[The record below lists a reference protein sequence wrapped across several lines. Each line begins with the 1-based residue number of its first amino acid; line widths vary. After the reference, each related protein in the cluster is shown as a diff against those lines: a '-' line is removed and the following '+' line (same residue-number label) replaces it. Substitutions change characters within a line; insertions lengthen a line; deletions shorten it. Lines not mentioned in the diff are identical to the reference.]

1 MLQPSAL
8 RARDVT
14 LQELLANIDVSADG
28 SGGVRVALPPVP
40 PPNRSSGSNSS
51 ANKRPDDRGLPPVVV
66 NIKLSDLFPPE
77 PSGRR
82 ILLTD
87 SSSSSSGD
95 ASSIASTPAS
105 AAGSSRHLTASLLQA
120 AASPSRSA
128 SSSSTGL
135 SAYMRSNPSV
145 APDLQELTGG
155 RRNPS
160 ISDSSEASSV
170 KLSGR
175 PAAVAVHPAAGS
187 AARRALQQRDNLT
200 ASQVEGLA
208 SWARQAPDTD
218 VAAVTAIVG
227 GGFSNRAQATPQ
239 LTIDQ
244 VVGPQQASSSGVG
257 GRRKAARKLLLL
269 LPPVVGAS
277 TGSSV
282 AESAV
287 TASSGSSLGLSEW
300 ARDRGSAQDV
310 QDLKTAVGK
319 QALAPSPRLRAED
332 VKLTDV
338 GGR

>member
-14 LQELLANIDVSADG
+14 LQELLANIDVSAGG

-170 KLSGR
+170 KLC
-175 PAAVAVHPAAGS
+175 
-187 AARRALQQRDNLT
+187 
-200 ASQVEGLA
+200 
-208 SWARQAPDTD
+208 
-218 VAAVTAIVG
+218 
-227 GGFSNRAQATPQ
+227 
-239 LTIDQ
+239 
-244 VVGPQQASSSGVG
+244 
-257 GRRKAARKLLLL
+257 
-269 LPPVVGAS
+269 

-282 AESAV
+282 AEPAV